1 MEKYHTINGYSV
13 SVKKAIPK
21 ESEQPGPVK
30 RGGPSGKR
38 GGFTQGA
45 HSGGY
50 GAPMMS
56 GYGDTSGMAGPPG
69 LDNLAFM
76 AQKMLQAAQAS
87 GFVPP
92 SGPRGG
98 GGYRGGSNMRGG
110 RGGGRGGAGT
120 LI

>member
-1 MEKYHTINGYSV
+1 VEKYHTINGYSV

-21 ESEQPGPVK
+21 ESEQPGPSK
-30 RGGPSGKR
+30 RGGPPGKR

-45 HSGGY
+45 PSGGY
-50 GAPMMS
+50 PPMMG
-56 GYGDTSGMAGPPG
+56 GYSDTSGMTGPPG

-98 GGYRGGSNMRGG
+98 YRGGSSMRGG
-110 RGGGRGGAGT
+110 RGGGRGGAGNKY
-120 LI
+120 L